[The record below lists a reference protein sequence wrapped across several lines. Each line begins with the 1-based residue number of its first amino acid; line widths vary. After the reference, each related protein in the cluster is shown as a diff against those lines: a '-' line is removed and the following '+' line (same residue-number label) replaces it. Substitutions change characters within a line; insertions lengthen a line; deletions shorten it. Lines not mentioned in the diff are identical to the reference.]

1 MDGASCLADGLT
13 RAPLLARVALPG
25 PGHGLPLCRA
35 LIELHDGCMELE
47 SEVGKGT
54 RVTMSLPPERV
65 VT

>member
-1 MDGASCLADGLT
+1 MSGWRIDAGAVARAHGAARSGL
-13 RAPLLARVALPG
+13 
-25 PGHGLPLCRA
+25 GLPLCRA
-35 LIELHDGCMELE
+35 LIELHDGRMELE

>member
-1 MDGASCLADGLT
+1 MSGRWLDAGAVARPRGAAGSGL
-13 RAPLLARVALPG
+13 
-25 PGHGLPLCRA
+25 GLPLCRA